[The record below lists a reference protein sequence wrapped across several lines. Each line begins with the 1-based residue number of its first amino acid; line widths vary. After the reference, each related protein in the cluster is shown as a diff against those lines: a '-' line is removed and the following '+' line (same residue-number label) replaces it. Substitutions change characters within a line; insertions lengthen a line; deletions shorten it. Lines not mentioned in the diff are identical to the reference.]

1 MTEIANILD
10 AEKNLDGIELAVF
23 DLDDTLYSEKEYVR
37 SGFMAAAPERFDE
50 LWQAF
55 LNGRPAFDTV
65 LGEGAK
71 AALEIYRSHKP
82 NISLYP
88 GVRAM
93 LERIKASGRK
103 LALVT
108 DGRPGGQRNK
118 IAALEI
124 EELFDRIII
133 TDELGGI
140 EFRKP
145 CSLAFETLQREFNL
159 PFEKMAYIGDNI
171 KKDFIASEKLGMK
184 SIYFKNEK
192 GLYNK

>member
-10 AEKNLDGIELAVF
+10 AEKNLDGIALTVF

-37 SGFMAAAPERFDE
+37 SGFKAAAPERFDE

-55 LNGRPAFDTV
+55 LNGQPAFDTV

-71 AALEIYRSHKP
+71 AALETYRSHKP

-103 LALVT
+103 LAMVT

-145 CSLAFETLQREFNL
+145 CSLAFEMLQREFKL
-159 PFEKMAYIGDNI
+159 PFEKMAYIGDNK

-184 SIYFKNEK
+184 SIYFKNNG
-192 GLYNK
+192 GLYI